1 VIGIDMDIL
10 VGVDGSASSEKALA
24 WALDDARSRGNA
36 TVIIVHAYRR
46 PENRSS
52 PYAYS
57 YPYLPG
63 HLVQQLSESELTWRD
78 EQAAL
83 ARRQGEAVIDHAV
96 RTARSGDGDVPI
108 KRVVVASEAAKTLI
122 EMSQSADLLVVGSRG
137 RGGFRGL
144 RLGSV
149 SQQCL
154 HHARC
159 PVVVV
164 R

>member
-1 VIGIDMDIL
+1 MDIL

-24 WALDDARSRGNA
+24 WAIDDARARGNA
-36 TVIIVHAYRR
+36 TVIVVHAYRC
-46 PENRSS
+46 PEPRSS
-52 PYAYS
+52 PYVYA
-57 YPYLPG
+57 YPYLPS
-63 HLVQQLSESELTWRD
+63 HLVQQLADSERTWRD
-78 EQAAL
+78 EQLAL

-96 RTARSGDGDVPI
+96 RTARSGDGDVAI
-108 KRVVVASEAAKTLI
+108 KRVVVASEPATTLI
-122 EMSQSADLLVVGSRG
+122 EMSKSADLLVVGSRG

-164 R
+164 H

>member
-1 VIGIDMDIL
+1 MDIL

-24 WALDDARSRGNA
+24 WALDDARARGNA
-36 TVIIVHAYRR
+36 TLIVVHAYRR
-46 PENRSS
+46 PEQRSS

-57 YPYLPG
+57 YPYLPSQ
-63 HLVQQLSESELTWRD
+63 LVQQLSENDRTWRD
-78 EQAAL
+78 EQMML

-96 RTARSGDGDVPI
+96 RAVRSDDADVPV
-108 KRVVVASEAAKTLI
+108 KRVVVASEPAKTLI